1 MPIYPFTKQ
10 KLRSSVW
17 ELLKVSLPLLPP
29 PPGTNWADWSNA
41 LEREI
46 YLWRALAKL
55 NLELLCESEG

>member
-1 MPIYPFTKQ
+1 MPIYPFTEQ

-17 ELLKVSLPLLPP
+17 ELLKVSLPLSLP

-41 LEREI
+41 LGREI

>member
-1 MPIYPFTKQ
+1 
-10 KLRSSVW
+10 VW
-17 ELLKVSLPLLPP
+17 ELLKVSLPLSLP

-41 LEREI
+41 LGREI

>member
-1 MPIYPFTKQ
+1 M
-10 KLRSSVW
+10 W